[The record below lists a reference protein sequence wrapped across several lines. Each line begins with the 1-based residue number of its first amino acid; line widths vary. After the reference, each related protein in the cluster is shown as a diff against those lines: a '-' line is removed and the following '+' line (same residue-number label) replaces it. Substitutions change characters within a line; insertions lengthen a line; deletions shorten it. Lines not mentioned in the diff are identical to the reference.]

1 MPVLRQ
7 FSRNP
12 QTRSNEE
19 FIFIRCGKNTNT
31 VQTSWRPQLPLPKE
45 LDDDASDSTDEQ
57 SAAAADAANMERSA
71 QHRTTSH
78 GSSRKDN
85 TLSGA
90 QAAAQQSSA
99 ASASNKKWSFGRL
112 FRRKKEIAT
121 ESSSEEDRKAGF
133 VPHQQRQ
140 PPRVASGATG
150 SSANLKTK
158 SSKSHKISRSGK
170 LNGASFDHIVVS
182 PQTSG
187 APSTPP
193 HPPPP
198 AHVDHEFFL
207 PVETISPTE
216 AYYQNQQQQY
226 LQHGAQPAAYTR
238 SANSLDRRAARA
250 ALKTRSAQRLPH
262 ESAPGA
268 HSSSEEELISLNSST
283 FSKYRSDES
292 IHSGGQGAA
301 NAQNSRRSRAARN
314 ERYYKRLSRD
324 GEPSSGQVPVM
335 YAPQPTQRWKTQ
347 PVPLSIYNPAAQAPT
362 ASAAAAA
369 AATPRLRNTSS
380 LQHVAPYVQWGQLQ
394 QQPKNLQNTVND
406 SKRSISYDS
415 HIHLQNINGRLQTKP
430 LPPPPPPRDPLRRV
444 NVSGQMQNGSAGDLR
459 PISYAFDQ
467 SGLPTLPATNQR
479 MGGRCVSDDKIWSGP
494 AGPHYQSVHSL
505 NTPSAGVTQP
515 MPQGTPHHRRFITR
529 AERDAHPAKK
539 SLPNGIEFHYVAD
552 ATPRSRKPIHMLEP
566 QLDAAA
572 NDVATTGILRTSKSG
587 LPTASSKQMQ
597 VNDFWKRLDASTHQR
612 GRDTTRAYALESNVK
627 PRSISSSRVGE
638 LRAYP
643 IPVYSEVQK
652 PNKKRTQAAPQ
663 PGADEVDSIVCGSLH
678 IKSKP
683 DSNTN
688 FVEIRNKDYN
698 KSSSMPNHY
707 QRRSGEIPNT
717 PNKYDEYVA
726 EKREQHHKPIFT
738 PPTPPQRKLS
748 IPPSNAA
755 PELPIYFPRKK
766 PANLEEAINE
776 LEAIYKS
783 LGLTEEPEK
792 KERVPTPSEFEK
804 YALAHAHEY
813 DDEDSPTGEPDPI
826 RDDVAYRNMQLAN
839 LQHKTVD
846 KQPPFGIPVGP
857 VVAAPQNDYLHVTPI
872 VEPIA
877 SVNTP
882 DIVKDDLA
890 VRALRKDP
898 PGAKDK
904 FIYPYSSFQK
914 KHRATRTQSAN
925 IYNLIHR
932 DAAKPS
938 GGDLHSYLELTRSL
952 ERAGSMSDLHK
963 DAGATAADV
972 PTTLALLRNLK
983 EQDQQQQQ
991 QLTPQKKVAIP
1002 FRHPSQGGA
1011 ICALPE
1017 KLPTSSAHKEEVHK
1031 PPVPLPRKSLTPEP
1045 TAANAQMEDAL
1056 NKIAMDAQEKS
1067 EKLTK
1072 ELQELRK
1079 EALITAARPKAASAE
1094 EERLEKDLQ
1103 EIEAVSEAAK
1113 RCGKMLLDT
1122 LPDASESTV
1131 QAKPRKLHKEGKLIE
1146 AIDQVS
1152 EAANAV
1158 CEKILKD
1165 IVTTEPPVVIQE
1177 AVQVKNKQTPTE
1189 MLVMPNLI
1197 KKLDPIQSE
1206 QIEAIAKRCMRQL
1219 SALADDNPDYDNLNQ
1234 ELQQQQQQQSAAGA
1248 GAATA
1253 VACNVEHLT
1262 KASAAKVDN
1271 LISTVAEVTPVQ
1283 PAAAQKQHTDIEE
1296 IDQIMQECEEQMRAE
1311 TINSSTTTAPPPI
1324 VLSERT
1330 LATTR
1335 PLGTANTKNSS
1346 GDDHTTAPSMTTS
1359 SYCSSSSSNNVV
1371 GAAKPGASTTAS
1383 SFSSSSDCLAKS
1395 SSPSAGRRQSSSITS
1410 FNPYSSSDYI
1420 KSPSSEYHAPSTDP
1434 IKTFSSTSYDVK
1446 STTSAATPN
1455 ISATTNSTFSYSPS
1469 PPLNL
1474 TPVSETA
1481 AIIAAEGGRAASA
1494 TRQSQER
1501 TRTRSSSSPSQYNSS
1516 EELAMIFGI
1525 DEQPRRQ
1532 RAQQQAKEMQSATKV
1547 SESVDTT
1554 HSPNTNYEN
1563 KSSNCSLSS
1572 ASVTAKS
1579 SCQQTSSVY
1588 DKIKHQQ
1595 QLQQQQQRQ
1604 QTSKHHSKEQQQQ
1617 PGTRSSSSSST
1628 RYHGVHPHFH
1638 HHTAPAYYTDVNLHI
1653 HTPKANDVTSLNEN
1667 YQSVY
1672 NTPTQLV
1679 KEHYF
1684 PKTST
1689 ATVVPPPIGTGA
1701 AVIGRASTTSP
1712 SSLEKRERERERNK
1726 VPIDSASSNNKS
1738 ANAAAARAAFFRG
1751 GSAGSSGYNNGERP
1765 SHEALAKSSPAFGRP
1780 TETGELNDTTYTP
1793 YVDSGSSFVVV
1804 DINSSSDC
1812 SKYNNNNNV
1821 KPLDDNSATDITQ
1834 HDSINH
1840 NYNNSNIKSITS
1852 PTSPTGT
1859 NTSTTTTSAGR
1870 SRNSH
1875 RFAGKRRAVRVR
1887 SESRP
1892 ISALYDIICK
1902 EKGLDIGTST
1912 TNEEDSS
1919 APSNDDDA
1927 HHSARNSHNTKG
1939 KSKERSHPRSS
1950 SSRNNSL
1957 KNSKDYAEIS
1967 NCLTAFVANSLSNY
1981 LGGTAYDQSN
1991 MDHAATASGDTNA
2004 THDRAKRSHKARA
2017 SSGHKPG
2024 SKKRKDVGGKTKAST
2039 PRSPRDEELN
2049 GETSEDSNDAFAHT
2063 TLSARSKHRADC
2075 NRRMN
2080 GTEKA
2085 ASLPPQLHV
2094 TAQHPTTTTG
2104 TGMPQKATT
2113 HTNNVESNTHLNV
2126 RKKCSIHCR
2135 CQLGC
2140 ECRSANSAH
2149 RTTHYPYEYHQS
2161 SLPPNL
2167 SSGTCSSVRSPS
2179 TADDES
2185 LGYSPEKLYIE
2196 PVNMNLSGISSSPA
2210 NAKHANSSSSG
2221 VVLEPTSSIH
2231 SVRNSKERVS
2241 RAQQRRLREEMR
2253 RHTDLPQL
2261 DSLSPSSLSNIS
2273 QVVGAAEKA
2282 LSEDEGVAGVK
2293 QQDNRTSRARRFINR
2308 PSRTPS
2314 RGRSANSAHSSPH
2327 SARRINTQHAD
2338 NSTSSS
2344 SPPAESTHS
2353 RHLTAA
2359 AAGDDYSLSNLAL
2372 PPVSPNA
2379 STVTIEDVGS
2389 TSSSDHIAHIQ
2400 LSPLQIMTNSA
2411 TPATEL
2417 RPPAN
2422 GSAALDV
2429 GEAHP
2434 ADTEVN
2440 AEAGTANF
2448 GVQVAISAAEALR
2461 QRKYEV
2467 HTLKSPHKNPSKTNT
2482 RTITTTS
2489 TTPTITSVGVTNRSS
2504 ATIVNQRDQQQQQSL
2519 QYNNKSNYI
2528 STNANHNSASTACTH
2543 NSNSCHNSYA
2553 MPTETFLLKQK
2564 AAMLAAGST
2573 NTNNSNT
2580 GATVVVKK
2588 KPLSPLQ
2595 IIALPHNATLATL
2608 SHPNGTA
2615 AETTTLTATTAHQLS
2630 HQHNAQHRQQ
2640 QQLQTAHVTQTLPRR
2655 PSPLLGAPLSP
2666 FAAARSPLSP
2676 CASPHYVRP
2685 TKASRLRAA
2694 ALDKKKCEDE
2704 TIQRPRSPCYGS
2716 PLTSPRPAA
2725 SPKHQSP
2732 RLSTS
2737 SSSDNPRPTTA
2748 DSESDTKLAQNS
2760 SLTVKQ
2766 RLTST
2771 SSNESPTTNKKLVPS
2786 VSVSVKQNLSEL
2798 QFNGGPKKTSSSKLK
2813 KPRTTATPAPATEC
2827 TAKFTR
2833 SAGRLST
2840 AEESDTHVLA
2850 NKVTKPLPRPRT
2862 SATIK
2867 SSKSKSTNDL
2877 KPASSDSS
2885 PGKPELSPV
2894 NGVTP
2899 VSPLE
2904 DRDKSSKRKSNL
2916 NRSLNEEATVDSDDS
2931 LAARRRRRRELGMV
2945 RQLVPPDDPVLRE
2958 MLSPRQNKTDTSAK
2972 NLASHKPPHNE
2983 LAYHMEIARRGWDLV
2998 NPSVSNRA
3006 RSETASPKYELHAR
3020 ESLIR
3025 ERPSSNRLA
3034 RRSDTLHLGELRKL
3048 RSNDVNRKVNERT
3061 KTDLAEIKKIAEQ
3074 ANVEMAMMASGI
3086 AADLAAQAV
3095 RGGEDY
3101 ISNDLDGRDSNE
3113 CVVELATPARYGIG
3127 SRQQALTPP
3136 PAPSYTELEVA
3147 AEAKERDPSPA
3158 KHATFVQ
3165 EERIYYEPEADELV
3179 AKSISN
3185 TTMSGGILRQ
3195 RILKARSMER
3205 DAGHEPPKLSPILR
3219 RRSTDDPTYIPVPT
3233 GAAGVYSTSPS
3244 TSTHNHIVSILKKK
3258 DHIAGESSS
3267 ASSNASPV
3275 TFSANVVD
3283 TPTSKQK
3290 RAGIL
3295 KKRSSLDESRYYSR
3309 SHSPDERSILIKSA
3323 RRNSLEET
3331 AGLQQQQQH
3340 GILKQSS
3347 YESSKSDGCPSATEP
3362 HPHGILKKKDSTST
3376 PSDGGTHAPK
3386 HVSISQAVKM
3396 AAAELGRE
3404 TADNQAIA
3412 GGEHDESGYTP
3423 SNEEY
3428 EIRPILKLESI
3439 SSDDAMRPPKPILKK
3454 KSSGDSDEYEIRPI
3468 LKTSRKSSR
3477 EEFDLGGAISEDG
3490 RHYSE
3495 PPPPIVRPILK
3506 TDSPSKRR
3514 SLGGEEL
3521 EPDVFSAE
3529 QVSGQSPSLLKR
3541 RTRSLERQE
3550 APVVDLAAALNAIAT
3565 SQAAPLEFVS
3575 TPITTGGSIS
3585 VAERIKNMEMFLSS
3599 NGTSPSTPV
3608 DANTS
3613 WESPLQSGVTPKLFK
3628 PSAIRRDMYRDR
3640 YKTQPITNDE
3650 KLHFKATA
3658 SPLDTSTTSA
3668 FKPTKSLDAGLN
3680 YNTFAHLNAPTA
3692 ASSVSPGSSYTLTR
3706 CATQPLHSQHH
3717 FKAAETSSS
3726 SGTPP
3731 PPLPTLRATIG
3742 RHNSLSDSYSNANN
3756 NNHNN
3761 SISEQLNLSAGSD
3774 SERIFEMSGI
3784 EEAPIESAGK
3794 VEGGADAAGAGAG
3807 LTRKNSVRARANM
3820 FQQLQQEKTR
3830 SAEATSALAGTA
3842 LGREER
3848 TSPRRGSSQLSP
3860 TSSMLP
3866 TIAPIMSSSISSTSG
3881 LHTNSHEEPKTP
3893 QNPIRTDE
3901 EIAAAHLPPTKSAF
3915 EPPKGILK
3923 SKSIGVGFMPMDL
3936 SSELKNRLKSSTHAS
3951 VSNLR
3956 KSATTHN
3963 ANRVQDAHASG
3974 AAATIA
3980 ATAASG
3986 GGAPQHDD
3994 AVSLVRNLSNLG
4006 RPPTATSGGGGG
4018 LRGADTI
4025 ASTSEGESSGGREVS
4040 EIIKNS
4046 AVARRRKL
4054 NDGSNLIA
4062 KSKSH
4067 SDIVAAAP
4075 PPLGGL
4081 PIGIGPQLPP
4091 FGSGGFVKLRHVD
4104 KAPAQQQE
4112 LQPAVQHQSAA
4123 ESNRSNFPNAQS
4135 VQNLQEQAEGE
4146 AAQAHNPTALPAFLQ
4161 GGLRRSL
4168 TQVMGPD
4175 QRTITVGCKAGS
4187 IADRLAALQKSGE
4200 DDWKKRISRRD
4211 EVDEIRRENLVNE
4224 SLSLAHSLSDKPL
4237 PQSPLIPNCLEGGKV
4252 SDRLGKLK
4260 TSSEKWKD
4268 RIEQSD
4274 ASKFTVAGR
4283 LQKKAQSP
4291 IELQFEREQNAEPK
4305 KCPMHVVRS
4314 ANQPQ
4319 LGLAKSPSMMV
4330 TTNTNGGANG
4340 GTNGHHNYLQRSLS
4354 VTAERPNSESAN
4366 SSSDSDS
4373 DGRCNEKETKNKAN
4387 TMSAAAER
4395 AALGTRVA
4403 VPKLDDEETFEKFFA
4418 SKKQTPI
4425 QTTVISEDAEVND
4438 FDFDSIK
4445 TTQRLVTKRTIQ
4457 GPKGRRAARNPLKSL
4472 AERSD
4477 ITSEYTEVKSGVAE
4491 REMRRLKLESYGHRS
4506 SNLAAEA
4513 IAGLASVEDF
4523 KSVALKSSALPLN
4536 QMWVPYKKLML
4547 LHVKG
4552 RTHVQTRLVEP
4563 TYKSVNRGDCF
4574 ILVHGDQLYRYVG
4587 SYANV
4592 IEIARSKKIC
4602 AYIVENKDLGCTASA
4617 EVILTDGKFLNE
4629 RHWKKFWELLGKPE
4643 DYIIPDCGHADE
4655 DDLFEASLIETN
4667 KIYEFQDDSLVPM
4680 EKYWGCIPKVEM
4692 LDPNKVIIFDFGSE
4706 MYVWNGKT
4714 ASTNEKRA
4722 AIKLAQEHYDTGD
4735 VDYSSCYVNPVNYA
4749 AIVGNRESY
4758 KFLRRCEKRGD
4769 WCILGK
4775 ITQNMET
4782 SLFKE
4787 KFSDWPEVEREDLE
4801 KDYLMNGVH
4810 AVKALDGHA
4819 LYKGEPYLEPN
4830 LVLEN
4835 ANLGRGNFYYDND
4848 SMRHFDVIT
4857 ISTDKWQIH
4866 EFNFDNANASSY
4878 GHFYSAE
4885 SYIVRWVYQISVTVR
4900 ELSGKIS
4907 KRATVGRDRCVYFC
4921 WQGND
4926 SSANEKGAAALLTVE
4941 LDKEKGAQKRV
4952 AQGDETPAFIR
4963 LFKLLFQ
4970 HKGRKDDC
4978 LERRSTWRLYQ
4989 ITGNVPEETL
4999 LSEVDCHARQLRS
5012 RASMLLVHGDK
5023 GVLYIW
5029 HGCKSAK
5036 HTREVAEQAA
5046 DHLKTEK
5053 PEDLFTHSVSVVQ
5066 VETVEEGKR
5075 ASEFEAALSGYDSNA
5090 YYSLLKESTKDF
5102 AYTARLFHFSSTQ
5115 GVFSATELQYALRCQ
5130 DLHSP
5135 YPYTQAQLYNARQ
5148 PTIFMLDDGDMLW
5161 LWMGWWPLED
5171 LKITTE
5177 ERSSPTN
5184 ENRAGVNRW
5193 ISERRAALET
5203 AVSYWCAKFGENNEK
5218 DFHDIKGYVVW
5229 AGLEP
5234 LAFKALFPDWSER
5247 DDIKEINM
5255 QDGRTDEPTPITDV
5269 LKQLTQTEY
5278 PLAILKERPLP
5289 EGVDP
5294 TRLELYLNA
5303 ADFQT
5308 ALGMTSAEFEQMP
5321 LWKQTNLKK
5330 ERGLF

>member
-19 FIFIRCGKNTNT
+19 FIFIRCGQNTNT

-57 SAAAADAANMERSA
+57 SAATADAANMERSA

-90 QAAAQQSSA
+90 QAAALQTTQA

-158 SSKSHKISRSGK
+158 ASKSHKVSRSGK

-216 AYYQNQQQQY
+216 AYYQNQQPQY

-362 ASAAAAA
+362 ANANVSAAA

-505 NTPSAGVTQP
+505 NAPSAGVTQP

-566 QLDAAA
+566 QLDAAS

-612 GRDTTRAYALESNVK
+612 GRDTTRAYAQESNVK

-652 PNKKRTQAAPQ
+652 PNKKRTQAAP
-663 PGADEVDSIVCGSLH
+663 PHGADEVDSIVCGSLH

-683 DSNTN
+683 DSNSN
-688 FVEIRNKDYN
+688 FVEIRNKDYS

-748 IPPSNAA
+748 IPPSSAT

-839 LQHKTVD
+839 LQHKTVE

-914 KHRATRTQSAN
+914 KNRATRTQSAN

-963 DAGATAADV
+963 DAGAMAADV
-972 PTTLALLRNLK
+972 PATLALLRNLK

-991 QLTPQKKVAIP
+991 QPTPQKKVAIP

-1017 KLPTSSAHKEEVHK
+1017 KLPTNSAHKEEVHK

-1248 GAATA
+1248 ATA
-1253 VACNVEHLT
+1253 VACNVEHLP

-1311 TINSSTTTAPPPI
+1311 TVNSSTTTAPPPI

-1330 LATTR
+1330 LATAR
-1335 PLGTANTKNSS
+1335 PLVTANTKNSS

-1371 GAAKPGASTTAS
+1371 GATKPGASTTAS

-1481 AIIAAEGGRAASA
+1481 AIIGTEGGRAASA

-1532 RAQQQAKEMQSATKV
+1532 RAQQQAKEKQSATKV

-1554 HSPNTNYEN
+1554 HSPNTNYDN

-1595 QLQQQQQRQ
+1595 QQQQQLQQQQKRQ
-1604 QTSKHHSKEQQQQ
+1604 QTSKHHSKDQQQQQ

-1712 SSLEKRERERERNK
+1712 SSLEKRERERNK
-1726 VPIDSASSNNKS
+1726 APISTIDSASSNNKS
-1738 ANAAAARAAFFRG
+1738 ANTAAARAAFFRG
-1751 GSAGSSGYNNGERP
+1751 GSAGSSGYNNNGERP

-1804 DINSSSDC
+1804 DINSSSDR
-1812 SKYNNNNNV
+1812 SKYNNNNNNV
-1821 KPLDDNSATDITQ
+1821 KSLDDNSATDITQ

-1927 HHSARNSHNTKG
+1927 HHSARNNHNTKG

-1981 LGGTAYDQSN
+1981 LGGQAYDQSN

-2004 THDRAKRSHKARA
+2004 IHDRAKRSHKARA
-2017 SSGHKPG
+2017 SSSHKPG
-2024 SKKRKDVGGKTKAST
+2024 SKKRKDVGGKTKVSAT
-2039 PRSPRDEELN
+2039 RSPRDEELN
-2049 GETSEDSNDAFAHT
+2049 GETSEDSNEAFAHT

-2094 TAQHPTTTTG
+2094 TAQHATTIA

-2210 NAKHANSSSSG
+2210 NAKNANSSSSG

-2241 RAQQRRLREEMR
+2241 RTQQRRLREEMR

-2273 QVVGAAEKA
+2273 QVVGAADKA

-2293 QQDNRTSRARRFINR
+2293 QQENRTSRARRFINR

-2327 SARRINTQHAD
+2327 SARRNNTQHAD

-2344 SPPAESTHS
+2344 SPPAESSHS

-2389 TSSSDHIAHIQ
+2389 TSSSDHISHIQ

-2448 GVQVAISAAEALR
+2448 GVQVAIS
-2461 QRKYEV
+2461 
-2467 HTLKSPHKNPSKTNT
+2467 
-2482 RTITTTS
+2482 
-2489 TTPTITSVGVTNRSS
+2489 
-2504 ATIVNQRDQQQQQSL
+2504 
-2519 QYNNKSNYI
+2519 
-2528 STNANHNSASTACTH
+2528 
-2543 NSNSCHNSYA
+2543 
-2553 MPTETFLLKQK
+2553 
-2564 AAMLAAGST
+2564 
-2573 NTNNSNT
+2573 
-2580 GATVVVKK
+2580 
-2588 KPLSPLQ
+2588 
-2595 IIALPHNATLATL
+2595 
-2608 SHPNGTA
+2608 
-2615 AETTTLTATTAHQLS
+2615 
-2630 HQHNAQHRQQ
+2630 
-2640 QQLQTAHVTQTLPRR
+2640 
-2655 PSPLLGAPLSP
+2655 
-2666 FAAARSPLSP
+2666 
-2676 CASPHYVRP
+2676 
-2685 TKASRLRAA
+2685 
-2694 ALDKKKCEDE
+2694 
-2704 TIQRPRSPCYGS
+2704 
-2716 PLTSPRPAA
+2716 
-2725 SPKHQSP
+2725 
-2732 RLSTS
+2732 
-2737 SSSDNPRPTTA
+2737 
-2748 DSESDTKLAQNS
+2748 
-2760 SLTVKQ
+2760 
-2766 RLTST
+2766 
-2771 SSNESPTTNKKLVPS
+2771 
-2786 VSVSVKQNLSEL
+2786 
-2798 QFNGGPKKTSSSKLK
+2798 
-2813 KPRTTATPAPATEC
+2813 
-2827 TAKFTR
+2827 
-2833 SAGRLST
+2833 
-2840 AEESDTHVLA
+2840 
-2850 NKVTKPLPRPRT
+2850 
-2862 SATIK
+2862 
-2867 SSKSKSTNDL
+2867 
-2877 KPASSDSS
+2877 
-2885 PGKPELSPV
+2885 
-2894 NGVTP
+2894 
-2899 VSPLE
+2899 
-2904 DRDKSSKRKSNL
+2904 
-2916 NRSLNEEATVDSDDS
+2916 DDS

-2972 NLASHKPPHNE
+2972 NLASHKPPQHNE

-3086 AADLAAQAV
+3086 AAELAAQAV

-3101 ISNDLDGRDSNE
+3101 ISNDLEGRDSSE

-3165 EERIYYEPEADELV
+3165 EERIYYEPEADEQV

-3233 GAAGVYSTSPS
+3233 GPAGVYSTSPS

-3404 TADNQAIA
+3404 TADNQALA

-3565 SQAAPLEFVS
+3565 SQAAPVEFVT

-3608 DANTS
+3608 DGNTS

-3692 ASSVSPGSSYTLTR
+3692 ASSVSPSSSYTLTR

-3717 FKAAETSSS
+3717 FKAAETSASS
-3726 SGTPP
+3726 NT

-3742 RHNSLSDSYSNANN
+3742 RHHSLSDSYSNANN

-3963 ANRVQDAHASG
+3963 ANRVQDAQASG

-3980 ATAASG
+3980 ATAAP

-3994 AVSLVRNLSNLG
+3994 TVSLVRNLSNLG

-4075 PPLGGL
+4075 PPLAGL

-4104 KAPAQQQE
+4104 KAPEQQQ
-4112 LQPAVQHQSAA
+4112 LQPGVQHQSAA

-4330 TTNTNGGANG
+4330 TTNTNGG
-4340 GTNGHHNYLQRSLS
+4340 TNGHNNYLQRSLS

-4373 DGRCNEKETKNKAN
+4373 DGRCNEKETKNKTN

-4395 AALGTRVA
+4395 AAQGTRVA

-4574 ILVHGDQLYRYVG
+4574 ILVHGEQLYRYVG

-4714 ASTNEKRA
+4714 ASTNAKRA

-4866 EFNFDNANASSY
+4866 EFNFDNAKASSY

-4978 LERRSTWRLYQ
+4978 LERRNTWRLYQ

-5023 GVLYIW
+5023 GVLYVW

-5036 HTREVAEQAA
+5036 HTRDVAEQAA
-5046 DHLKTEK
+5046 NHLKTEK
-5053 PEDLFTHSVSVVQ
+5053 PEDLFTESVSVVQ

-5090 YYSLLKESTKDF
+5090 YYSLLKESTKDY

-5218 DFHDIKGYVVW
+5218 DFQDIKGYVVW

-5234 LAFKALFPDWSER
+5234 LAFKALFPDWIER

>member
-2448 GVQVAISAAEALR
+2448 GVQVAIS
-2461 QRKYEV
+2461 
-2467 HTLKSPHKNPSKTNT
+2467 
-2482 RTITTTS
+2482 
-2489 TTPTITSVGVTNRSS
+2489 
-2504 ATIVNQRDQQQQQSL
+2504 
-2519 QYNNKSNYI
+2519 
-2528 STNANHNSASTACTH
+2528 
-2543 NSNSCHNSYA
+2543 
-2553 MPTETFLLKQK
+2553 
-2564 AAMLAAGST
+2564 
-2573 NTNNSNT
+2573 
-2580 GATVVVKK
+2580 
-2588 KPLSPLQ
+2588 
-2595 IIALPHNATLATL
+2595 
-2608 SHPNGTA
+2608 
-2615 AETTTLTATTAHQLS
+2615 
-2630 HQHNAQHRQQ
+2630 
-2640 QQLQTAHVTQTLPRR
+2640 
-2655 PSPLLGAPLSP
+2655 
-2666 FAAARSPLSP
+2666 
-2676 CASPHYVRP
+2676 
-2685 TKASRLRAA
+2685 
-2694 ALDKKKCEDE
+2694 DKKKCEDE